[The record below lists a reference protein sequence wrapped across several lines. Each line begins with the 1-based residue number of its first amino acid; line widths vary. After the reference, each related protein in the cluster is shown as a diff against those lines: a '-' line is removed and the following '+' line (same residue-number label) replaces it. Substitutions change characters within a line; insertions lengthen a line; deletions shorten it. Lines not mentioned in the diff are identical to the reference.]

1 MSVMADIVLRSSAM
15 AAIGWLAAAALRRQ
29 SAAVRHGVLAAALLG
44 AALVAPLSWVVP
56 TLSLP
61 LPPAP
66 WADASAGTPA
76 PRPAGQSPA
85 GVSRIT
91 AGQPHLPDAGVAT
104 GRALAAVWAAGA
116 AAQLIGLAAALW
128 RLGRT
133 GRRCRVLADDRWRRV
148 AGRIARQYG
157 ITRPVTLLT
166 SDAPV
171 ALATWGAMRPR
182 VMVPAPAVAW
192 DDQRVHAVLAHELA
206 HVARGDWLVQIAAQV
221 VRAIYWFN
229 PLIALACRRLRHE
242 SEIACDDAVLA
253 TGVAPDAYAM
263 QLVAVAGVGRRGPT
277 AAAAA
282 LPMARRSTL
291 ERRIAAMF
299 DHHRARAPLTRHAA
313 LILAVSAAALTA
325 SLAAARAQ
333 DAARPLT
340 GTVYD
345 ASGAVL
351 PEVALTLADDR
362 ENTWQA
368 ASDGA
373 GRFEFPPVAAGAY
386 TLRASLP
393 GFRTLDASFQLGD
406 AGDWTRIVTLQV
418 AEVRESISVRASRP
432 AAQAA
437 SSTRH
442 EPVRVRVG
450 GNIKPPTKLLDVKPV
465 YPPAMQ
471 QAGLEGV
478 VPLEATIDRTGA
490 VISARVLSSQV
501 HPDFADAALAAVRQW
516 RFSPTLLNGTPVEVR
531 VSVEISFGLED

>member
-15 AAIGWLAAAALRRQ
+15 VAIGWLAAAALRRR
-29 SAAVRHGVLAAALLG
+29 SAALRHGVLAAGLLG
-44 AALVAPLSWVVP
+44 AALVVPLSWVVP

-61 LPPAP
+61 LPPLP
-66 WADASAGTPA
+66 WADG
-76 PRPAGQSPA
+76 PAGSRAPQPA
-85 GVSRIT
+85 APFAAAVSSVPTAQPDLSDSGVT
-91 AGQPHLPDAGVAT
+91 T

-116 AAQLIGLAAALW
+116 AAHFIGLAAALW

-133 GRRCRVLADDRWRRV
+133 GRRCRVLADDRWRNI
-148 AGRIARQYG
+148 AERIARQYR
-157 ITRPVTLLT
+157 ISRPVTLLT
-166 SDAPV
+166 TDAAV
-171 ALATWGAMRPR
+171 ALATWGALRPR
-182 VMVPAPAVAW
+182 VLVPAAAVAW
-192 DDQRVHAVLAHELA
+192 DDSRVHAVLAHELA
-206 HVARGDWLVQIAAQV
+206 HVARGDWLVQVGAQAIRAA
-221 VRAIYWFN
+221 YWFN
-229 PLIALACRRLRHE
+229 PLVALACGRLRQE

-253 TGVAPDAYAM
+253 TGVRPDAYAM
-263 QLVAVAGVGRRGPT
+263 QLVAVAEVGRRGPT

-291 ERRIAAMF
+291 ERRVAAMF
-299 DHHRARAPLTRHAA
+299 DRHRTRAPLTRHAV
-313 LILAVSAAALTA
+313 LILALCAAALTA

-333 DAARPLT
+333 GAARPLT
-340 GTVYD
+340 GTIYD

-368 ASDGA
+368 ATDGA
-373 GRFEFPPVAAGAY
+373 GRFEFPPVSPGAY

-393 GFRTLDASFQLGD
+393 GFRPLDATLQLHD
-406 AGDWTRIVTLQV
+406 AADWTRVVTLQV
-418 AEVRESISVRASRP
+418 GEVKESIAVRAARP
-432 AAQAA
+432 AAQTAPTTA
-437 SSTRH
+437 QA
-442 EPVRVRVG
+442 PVRVRVG

-478 VPLEATIDRTGA
+478 VPLEAVIDRTGG
-490 VISARVLSSQV
+490 VTSARVLSSQV

-531 VSVEISFGLED
+531 VSVEISFALED